1 MKNIIA
7 HWRVKITAFWQEK
20 GRAIGLGLILLL
32 LATAFSG
39 PDVIAQTRS
48 ASGKEKKAPKVKKTK
63 TRNTK
68 KSKSNKV
75 KKVKP
80 RSASGRRNHKNK
92 TVVPTYTQK
101 NPVPAEKKVVPKTAS
116 GKVSFKERRVSPR
129 SATGKASYSGRR
141 VSPQGTPT
149 GKRFKDRQVTPRSA
163 SGSMGFKNRTV
174 VPRTVT
180 GQLQFKNRGTA
191 IRSISGRRKFSD
203 KRVVPSYTQSKPSY
217 NPNVQVRNTQGR
229 KKYKVVKVTPRSIR
243 SNPRY
248 TGNSNQNRLL
258 TFPLNLSTTFTGN
271 IKKRGRR
278 RPGSNRA
285 GTPSS
290 LEGAKRYNLT
300 RVTARSLGSNPKLR
314 TAGKNGKFS
323 VIPRNTGSVFAG
335 NIRMRGRRPAG
346 NDKGVNPR
354 YSVHGRKKY
363 RVVNVV
369 PRSIPSN
376 PKYRRTANQTKL
388 VSYPKDLSS
397 FYTGNIKSRKGFK
410 HRTSQNKY
418 ISYSGNIKMRE
429 PKRDRKG
436 INYAGNIKRKN
447 PKYQRLDKSDYLKG
461 RSKAQWAS
469 FYRQKTKKQADFS
482 GFQKYKPTREKWM
495 HPSVVYKVGRY
506 KRTVEAKERTRKR
519 RLWLSRMKKNDDQ
532 PKYLKVKVKKVKY
545 DPDEIKIWS
554 DYENSRGRAEGKKVK
569 KNDKQAQ

>member
-7 HWRVKITAFWQEK
+7 HWWVKKRAFWQEK
-20 GRAIGLGLILLL
+20 GKAIGLGLILLL

-39 PDVIAQTRS
+39 QDVCAQARS
-48 ASGKEKKAPKVKKTK
+48 ASGKEKKAPKVKKAK

-68 KSKSNKV
+68 KAKSKKV

-80 RSASGRRNHKNK
+80 RSASGKRNHKSK

-101 NPVPAEKKVVPKTAS
+101 KNVPAAKKVVPKTAS
-116 GKVSFKERRVSPR
+116 GKASFKERRVSPR
-129 SATGKASYSGRR
+129 SATGKTSFTDRR

-149 GKRFKDRQVTPRSA
+149 GKRFKDRQVMPRSA
-163 SGSMGFKNRTV
+163 SGSMGFKNRAV

-180 GQLQFKNRGTA
+180 GQQQFRGRGTA
-191 IRSISGRRKFSD
+191 IRSISGRKRFND

-217 NPNVQVRNTQGR
+217 NPNVQVRTTQGR
-229 KKYKVVKVTPRSIR
+229 KKYRVVTVTPRSIR
-243 SNPRY
+243 NNPRY
-248 TGNSNQNRLL
+248 TGNSNQNLL
-258 TFPLNLSTTFTGN
+258 LHFPLNLSTTYIGN
-271 IKKRGRR
+271 IKKQGRR
-278 RPGSNRA
+278 RPGSNRTR
-285 GTPSS
+285 TPSS
-290 LEGAKRYNLT
+290 LQGAKKYNLT
-300 RVTARSLGSNPKLR
+300 RVSARSLGSNPRLR
-314 TAGKNGKFS
+314 SAGKNGKLS
-323 VIPRNTGSVFAG
+323 VVPRNTGSVFGG
-335 NIRMRGRRPAG
+335 NIRMRGSRPAG
-346 NDKGVNPR
+346 NDKGVKPR
-354 YSVHGRKKY
+354 YSIHGRKKY
-363 RVVNVV
+363 KVVNVV

-388 VSYPKDLSS
+388 VSYPNDLSS

-410 HRTSQNKY
+410 HRTNQNKY
-418 ISYSGNIKMRE
+418 ISYRGNIKMRE
-429 PKRDRKG
+429 PKRDLKG

-447 PKYQRLDKSDYLKG
+447 PKYQRLDKSDYIKG

-469 FYRQKTKKQADFS
+469 FYRQKTKKQAEFS

-506 KRTVEAKERTRKR
+506 KRTIEAKERARKR

-532 PKYLKVKVKKVKY
+532 PKYLKVKAKKPRY

-569 KNDKQAQ
+569 KNDNKAQ